1 MCTCI
6 FNIDADLLARG
17 TNAAVLTNMLGHPRA
32 LVTLYKRKEKKRGRL
47 PLLQASFCPFCGE
60 RYPEATE
67 WGKDLDDLAEQSKAA
82 KALYDETMK
91 DG

>member
-6 FNIDADLLARG
+6 DNIDADLLARG
-17 TNAAVLTNMLGHPRA
+17 TNAAVLTNMFGHPRT
-32 LVTLYKRKEKKRGRL
+32 LVMLYKHEEKKRGRL

-67 WGKDLDDLAEQSKAA
+67 WGKELDDMKGDDKAA
-82 KALYDETMK
+82 RALYDETMK